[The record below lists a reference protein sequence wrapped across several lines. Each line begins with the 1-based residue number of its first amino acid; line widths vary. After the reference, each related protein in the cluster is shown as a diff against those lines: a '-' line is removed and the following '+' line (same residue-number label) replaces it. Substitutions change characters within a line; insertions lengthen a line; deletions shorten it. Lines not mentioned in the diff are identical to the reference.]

1 MSGGF
6 LDDDGFSDNRNQKPE
21 SSSIEDLLFVSF
33 NSRVLALNR
42 DTGNLIWDWKS
53 SKGRSNYVSILVDN
67 EQLFASIDGYTYCLD
82 PYTGREIWFNPLKG
96 YGYGIPTLA
105 TAEFN
110 TNSSAAA
117 ELIAREQ
124 QRQQTRTQ

>member
-1 MSGGF
+1 MNDGF
-6 LDDDGFSDNRNQKPE
+6 LDDAGYSDSRDQR
-21 SSSIEDLLFVSF
+21 SDSCAIADMLFVSF
-33 NSRVLALNR
+33 NSRVFALNR
-42 DTGNLIWDWKS
+42 DTGDLLWNWK
-53 SKGRSNYVSILVDN
+53 SKGRSNYVSILVDD
-67 EQLFASIDGYTYCLD
+67 EQLFVSIDGYTYCLN

-96 YGYGIPTLA
+96 FGYGIPTLA

-124 QRQQTRTQ
+124 RTQQSGAQ

>member
-21 SSSIEDLLFVSF
+21 SSLIEDLLFVSF